1 MEINIKAK
9 GKGTY
14 SAPHI
19 LVVGHVTEGIK
30 EEASK
35 GRRRGVG
42 DGVDTCEWEPTSG
55 GKKMTCPGGCQ
66 PIYSPIL
73 LDSPQGRRSIHQISK
88 SDNEKL
94 DLEVHRRI
102 REEYRAVRQKLTNQQ
117 TLQ

>member
-1 MEINIKAK
+1 MEINIKSK

-19 LVVGHVTEGIK
+19 LVVGHLTKGIK

-35 GRRRGVG
+35 GRRRRVG
-42 DGVDTCEWEPTSG
+42 GGVDTCEWGLTSG
-55 GKKMTCPGGCQ
+55 GKKMTCPGGCR

-73 LDSPQGRRSIHQISK
+73 LDSLQGHPSIHQISK
-88 SDNEKL
+88 PDNEKL
-94 DLEVHRRI
+94 DIEVHRRI
-102 REEYRAVRQKLTNQQ
+102 REEYRTVRQKLTNQQ